1 VKLLKSLAI
10 TTRSLLTNKLR
21 SALSKLRAITKRSFL
36 IKKWR
41 SLLKSLAVTKRSLL
55 AGRLRSALL
64 EALTI
69 AVRSLMAN
77 RLRSAL
83 TMLGII
89 IGVGAVITLM
99 SVGEGAQAA
108 ITSTFE
114 QMGTNVLYV
123 MSTSSEEGGMM
134 AVQYGQMTPNL
145 TLDDAEALESIP
157 SVTAVASVNENY
169 VEVTAGGEN
178 KTAIIHGATP
188 EYQEVYK
195 YPVAS
200 GEFFSNRDVALR
212 NTVVVLG
219 SQVAEDLFGD
229 EDPIVQRVKIK
240 GKRFDIIGVL
250 EPKGGAIMGIS
261 MDDIVVTPITTF
273 QTRLFT
279 QQTARGEDAVQS
291 IALTVASADAIDDV
305 RGEVE
310 DILRY
315 RHRIDAD
322 EDDDFTVVS
331 MEQML
336 GQLQQVLG
344 IFTIVLGAIASI
356 SLLVGGI
363 GIMNI
368 MLVSVTE
375 RTREIGIR
383 KAVGAKRRD
392 ILIQFLLEAA
402 VLSLLGG
409 AIGIIGGWMLAFL
422 ISLIDIGG
430 TNLHS
435 VVSLNIV
442 ILAVTVSVIIG
453 LASGVYPALR
463 AAKLNP
469 IDALRY
475 G

>member
-1 VKLLKSLAI
+1 MKLFEALVIAI
-10 TTRSLLTNKLR
+10 RSLLANKLR
-21 SALSKLRAITKRSFL
+21 SS
-36 IKKWR
+36 
-41 SLLKSLAVTKRSLL
+41 
-55 AGRLRSALL
+55 
-64 EALTI
+64 
-69 AVRSLMAN
+69 
-77 RLRSAL
+77 L

-99 SVGEGAQAA
+99 SVGRGAQAA

-114 QMGTNVLYV
+114 KMGTNVLYV

-145 TLDDAEALESIP
+145 TLEDAKALERID

-169 VEVTAGGEN
+169 VEVTAGGES
-178 KTAIIHGATP
+178 KVAIIHGATP
-188 EYQEVYK
+188 EYLQVYK
-195 YPVAS
+195 HSVAS
-200 GEFFSNRDVALR
+200 GQFFSNRDIASR
-212 NTVVVLG
+212 NTVVVVG
-219 SQVAEDLFGD
+219 SGVAEDLFGSD
-229 EDPIVQRVKIK
+229 DPVGQTVKIK
-240 GKRFDIIGVL
+240 GKRFTVIGVL
-250 EPKGGAIMGIS
+250 EPKGGAIMGVS
-261 MDDIVVTPITTF
+261 LDDVVVTPITTF

-279 QQTARGEDAVQS
+279 QQTSRGEDAVQQ
-291 IALTVASADAIDDV
+291 IALQVANADAIDNV

-310 DILRY
+310 DILRR
-315 RHRIDAD
+315 RHRIAAD
-322 EDDDFTVVS
+322 EKDDFTVVS

-344 IFTIVLGAIASI
+344 VFTIVLGAIAGV

-402 VLSLLGG
+402 MLSLLGG
-409 AIGIIGGWMLAFL
+409 GIGIIGGWMLSFL

-430 TNLHS
+430 ITLHS
-435 VVSLNIV
+435 VVSPDIV
-442 ILAVTVSVIIG
+442 ILAVSVSIFIG
-453 LASGVYPALR
+453 VVSGMYPAMR
-463 AAKLNP
+463 AARLNP

>member
-1 VKLLKSLAI
+1 VKIFESLAI
-10 TTRSLLTNKLR
+10 
-21 SALSKLRAITKRSFL
+21 AIK
-36 IKKWR
+36 
-41 SLLKSLAVTKRSLL
+41 SLL
-55 AGRLRSALL
+55 A
-64 EALTI
+64 
-69 AVRSLMAN
+69 N
-77 RLRSAL
+77 KLRSAL

-99 SVGEGAQAA
+99 SVGRGAQAH

-114 QMGTNVLYV
+114 KMGTNVLYV

-134 AVQYGQMTPNL
+134 AIQYGATTPNL
-145 TLDDAEALESIP
+145 TLDDAKALEHID
-157 SVTAVASVNENY
+157 SVTAVASANENY

-178 KTAIIHGATP
+178 KAAIIHGTTP
-188 EYQEVYK
+188 EYLQVYK
-195 YPVAS
+195 RSIAS
-200 GEFFSNRDVALR
+200 GQFFSDRDIASR
-212 NTVVVLG
+212 NAVVVLG
-219 SQVAEDLFGD
+219 SEVAEDLFGD
-229 EDPIVQRVKIK
+229 DDPVGQMVKIK
-240 GKRFDIIGVL
+240 GKRFNVIGVM

-261 MDDIVVTPITTF
+261 MDDVVVVPITTF

-279 QQTARGEDAVQS
+279 QQTARGEDAVQT
-291 IALTVASADAIDDV
+291 IALQVASADAIDEV

-310 DILRY
+310 TTLRY
-315 RHRIDAD
+315 RHRIAAD
-322 EDDDFTVVS
+322 EKNDFAVVS

-344 IFTIVLGAIASI
+344 IFTIVLGAIAGV

-392 ILIQFLLEAA
+392 ILVQFLLEAA

-409 AIGIIGGWMLAFL
+409 GIGIVGGWMLSFL

-430 TNLHS
+430 ITLHS
-435 VVSLNIV
+435 VVSLDIV
-442 ILAVTVSVIIG
+442 ILAVTVSVFIG
-453 LASGVYPALR
+453 LASGVYPAMR
-463 AAKLNP
+463 AARLNP